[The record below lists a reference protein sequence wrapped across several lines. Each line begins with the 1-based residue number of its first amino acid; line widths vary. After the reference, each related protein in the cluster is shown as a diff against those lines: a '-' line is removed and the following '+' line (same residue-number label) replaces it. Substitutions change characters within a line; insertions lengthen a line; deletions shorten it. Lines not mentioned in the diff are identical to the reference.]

1 MLNIKRISIIAMLL
15 AMAIVVSVLE
25 SFIPMFIPGFKLG
38 LANVIILIMLYE
50 FKVGEAFS
58 VQILR
63 IVIVGLLR
71 STFLSPIFLMS
82 LAGGLLSFIFM
93 VLFTKVRLFTPIG
106 VSVVGAVMHSLG
118 QIIVAIF
125 IIGTNAVIYYF
136 PFVGLL
142 SLGSGI
148 LSGLIAYT
156 YLKRSITGRF
166 VEVKNYNNLDID
178 SQ

>member
-15 AMAIVVSVLE
+15 AMSIVVSVLE

-50 FKVGEAFS
+50 FKSYEAFT
-58 VQILR
+58 VQLLR
-63 IVIVGLLR
+63 IIIVGLLR
-71 STFLSPIFLMS
+71 GTFLSPIFIMS
-82 LAGGLLSFIFM
+82 LSGGLLSFLFM
-93 VLFTKVRLFTPIG
+93 WIFTKFRIFTPIG
-106 VSVVGAVMHSLG
+106 VSVVGAVTHSLG
-118 QIIVAIF
+118 QIIAAIF

-156 YLKRSITGRF
+156 YLKRSVTSKFID
-166 VEVKNYNNLDID
+166 VKVFNQNID

>member
-1 MLNIKRISIIAMLL
+1 
-15 AMAIVVSVLE
+15 
-25 SFIPMFIPGFKLG
+25 
-38 LANVIILIMLYE
+38 
-50 FKVGEAFS
+50 
-58 VQILR
+58 
-63 IVIVGLLR
+63 
-71 STFLSPIFLMS
+71 
-82 LAGGLLSFIFM
+82 
-93 VLFTKVRLFTPIG
+93 
-106 VSVVGAVMHSLG
+106 MHSFG

>member
-1 MLNIKRISIIAMLL
+1 MLL

-38 LANVIILIMLYE
+38 LANVITLIMLYE
-50 FKVGEAFS
+50 FRSSEAFL

-71 STFLSPIFLMS
+71 GTFLSPIFIMS
-82 LAGGLLSFIFM
+82 ISGGLLSFLFM
-93 VLFTKVRLFTPIG
+93 WIFTKFKLFTPIG
-106 VSVVGAVMHSLG
+106 VSVLGAVTHSLG
-118 QIIVAIF
+118 QIAAAIF
-125 IIGTNAVIYYF
+125 IIGTDAIMYYF
-136 PFVGLL
+136 PFIGLL

-148 LSGLIAYT
+148 LSGVIAYT

-166 VEVKNYNNLDID
+166 VEVKNYNNYNN
-178 SQ
+178 

>member
-15 AMAIVVSVLE
+15 SMAIVVSVLE

-38 LANVIILIMLYE
+38 LANVITLIMLYE
-50 FKVGEAFS
+50 FRSSEAFL

-71 STFLSPIFLMS
+71 GTFLSPIFIMS
-82 LAGGLLSFIFM
+82 ISGGLLSFLFM
-93 VLFTKVRLFTPIG
+93 WIFTKFKLFTPIG
-106 VSVVGAVMHSLG
+106 VSVLGAVTHSLG
-118 QIIVAIF
+118 QIAAAIF
-125 IIGTNAVIYYF
+125 IIGTDAIMYYF
-136 PFVGLL
+136 PFIGLL

-148 LSGLIAYT
+148 LSGIIAYT

-166 VEVKNYNNLDID
+166 VEVKNYNNYNN
-178 SQ
+178 

>member
-38 LANVIILIMLYE
+38 LANVITLIMLYE
-50 FKVGEAFS
+50 FRSSEAFL

-71 STFLSPIFLMS
+71 GTFLSPIFIMS
-82 LAGGLLSFIFM
+82 LSGGLLSFLLMWIFSKIK
-93 VLFTKVRLFTPIG
+93 LFTSIG
-106 VSVVGAVMHSLG
+106 VSVIGAVTHSIG
-118 QIIVAIF
+118 QIIAAIF
-125 IIGTNAVIYYF
+125 IIGTDAIIYYF
-136 PFVGLL
+136 PFIGLL

-148 LSGLIAYT
+148 LSGVIAYT
-156 YLKRSITGRF
+156 YLKRSITNRF
-166 VEVKNYNNLDID
+166 IKIEE
-178 SQ
+178 

>member
-38 LANVIILIMLYE
+38 LANVITLIMLYE
-50 FKVGEAFS
+50 FRSSEAFL

-71 STFLSPIFLMS
+71 GTFLSPIFIMS
-82 LAGGLLSFIFM
+82 ISGGLLSFLFM
-93 VLFTKVRLFTPIG
+93 WIFTKFKLFTPIG
-106 VSVVGAVMHSLG
+106 VSVLGAVTHSSG
-118 QIIVAIF
+118 QIAAAIF
-125 IIGTNAVIYYF
+125 IIGTDAIMYYF
-136 PFVGLL
+136 PFIGLL

-148 LSGLIAYT
+148 LSGVIAYS
-156 YLKRSITGRF
+156 YLRRSITNRF
-166 VEVKNYNNLDID
+166 IKIENNPNRIE
-178 SQ
+178 